1 MQDETRRDLPSLAD
15 RDWLSALA
23 TQKVLSVLAAAGH
36 EGRVVG
42 GAVRNALLGVPV
54 VDVDIATAA
63 SPECGME
70 VMRAAGLA
78 AIPTGIE
85 HGTITV
91 VCDGRP
97 FEVTTLRRDVETDGR
112 RAVVAYTDDWTE
124 DARRRDFTLNA
135 LYCDAS
141 GRVHDPLG
149 GYPDLAARR
158 VRFIGDAGERIRED
172 YLRILRFFRVH
183 ATYGAGPL
191 DRDGLLAAER
201 NRDGL
206 ARLSAERVRAE
217 LLRVLVA
224 PGAVAA
230 IDAMQAHGILSFVLG
245 VAPRPGLLASLAT
258 IESRLALSPDAVL
271 RLSALALATEDD
283 KARLARRLRL
293 SGAEQ
298 RDLLVLDRRWGDR
311 MATATEADQRRELF
325 RLGAE
330 TWRRHVLAALAGG
343 AAPGQFDALYNLPE
357 VWPPPRFPLSGKHVL
372 ALGLPAGRDVGA
384 LLAAAEDWW
393 VAHDFPPDDAV
404 EAHLATLAA
413 ARKARP

>member
-15 RDWLSALA
+15 RDWLSAAA
-23 TQKVLSVLAAAGH
+23 TQKVLAALAAAGH

-63 SPECGME
+63 APERVIA
-70 VMRAAGLA
+70 VMREAGLA

-112 RAVVAYTDDWTE
+112 RAVVAYTDDWAE

-135 LYCDAS
+135 LYCDAA

-158 VRFIGDAGERIRED
+158 VRFIGDAGARIRED
-172 YLRILRFFRVH
+172 YLRSLRFFRVH

-191 DRDGLLAAER
+191 DGDGLLAVAR

-217 LLRVLVA
+217 LMRVLVA
-224 PGAVAA
+224 PGAIAA
-230 IDAMQAHGILSFVLG
+230 IDAMQTHGILSFVLG
-245 VAPRPGLLASLAT
+245 AGPRPGLLAALASA
-258 IESRLALSPDAVL
+258 EARLGATPDAVL
-271 RLSALALATEDD
+271 RLSVLALATDD
-283 KARLARRLRL
+283 DRARLSHRLRL

-311 MATATEADQRRELF
+311 MAVATEAGERRELY

-330 TWRRHVLAALAGG
+330 TWQRHALAAIAGG
-343 AAPGQFDALYNLPE
+343 AEPGRFEALYNLPA
-357 VWPPPRFPLSGKHVL
+357 VWAPPRFPLSGKHVL
-372 ALGLPAGRDVGA
+372 ALGLPPGKDVGI
-384 LLAAAEDWW
+384 LLAEAEDWW
-393 VAHDFPPDDAV
+393 VAEDFPPDDAV
-404 EAHLATLAA
+404 EAHLGRLAA
-413 ARKARP
+413 RRQSQS